1 MNILKVINQFNQEIT
16 IELLFNF
23 EIKEINKNYVVY
35 TLNDNDINE
44 DVNVLIS
51 EIYYDKQIPKIKSI
65 DEREKE
71 MVILFYNN
79 IKNSIIKQ

>member
-23 EIKEINKNYVVY
+23 EIKELNKKYVVY